1 MLWMAKEQRRKA
13 DQTWEALVETLL
25 SEFSRQADCI
35 AEMKRDGQI
44 DSPIAQK
51 ILINFS
57 KGGRVPTDADV
68 PLTTAGEIE
77 H

>member
-13 DQTWEALVETLL
+13 DQSWEALVEALL
-25 SEFSRQADCI
+25 SEFSKQADVV

-44 DSPIAQK
+44 DSPIAQR
-51 ILINFS
+51 ILVNFS

-68 PLTTAGEIE
+68 PLTTADDIE

>member
-13 DQTWEALVETLL
+13 DQSWEALVEALL
-25 SEFSRQADCI
+25 SEFSKQADVV

-44 DSPIAQK
+44 DSPIAQR
-51 ILINFS
+51 ILVNFS
-57 KGGRVPTDADV
+57 KGDHVQTDADV
-68 PLTTAGEIE
+68 PLTTADDIE